1 MGRMGFSA
9 ENTIISSTQMEYK
22 KRSSRQLSMSFERR
36 KVCCFTSYISTS
48 HYFTLVEKTRVQIL
62 SNPFVSEFSKYLTH
76 QRSTIAK
83 GMFLYIRKSLH
94 QETFLAFSL
103 SLSLPF
109 VASKSHSAL
118 PQQQQSSKSCSAPV
132 PDFCFDLAGPCVC
145 IDFLKD
151 LRANSRGTHTHR
163 AEDIRVLGERTF
175 HC

>member
-62 SNPFVSEFSKYLTH
+62 SKPFVSEFSKYLTH

-94 QETFLAFSL
+94 QETFLAFAL
-103 SLSLPF
+103 
-109 VASKSHSAL
+109 SHSL
-118 PQQQQSSKSCSAPV
+118 LWPQKVIPPFHSSSKVQKVARHQCQIFALILRAPV
-132 PDFCFDLAGPCVC
+132 CVL
-145 IDFLKD
+145 I
-151 LRANSRGTHTHR
+151 S
-163 AEDIRVLGERTF
+163 
-175 HC
+175 